1 MLKALGLIETR
12 SLIGAIAA
20 ADSMLKNTN
29 IAIVG
34 KEHLSSG
41 EVILIIEGEVS
52 SVNLALEIGCEKS
65 RELGQLKL
73 SYIISKPEAELENL
87 FGNLFGLKAKLENK
101 VEKPEDAKV
110 LKEKADRSAV
120 KQIIKVDQEKKEEKP
135 VVEKKSSDNLKD
147 KKVKIKKEKT
157 PVYQENFSLFDQP
170 SDTIARLR
178 REAFLHDQESDDPS
192 VKEKKDSSDNHS
204 AAVVEVITES
214 KNETVNENR
223 PALNDNKELSELN
236 VHQLRRLAR
245 STEGFP
251 IKGREISRANRN
263 DLIRHFNK
271 L

>member
-170 SDTIARLR
+170 SDTIARLH
-178 REAFLHDQESDDPS
+178 REAFLHDQESDDQS

-204 AAVVEVITES
+204 AAIVEVITES

-223 PALNDNKELSELN
+223 PVLNDNKELSELN

-263 DLIRHFNK
+263 DLIQHFNK